1 MKTDPKAGPGDSFQ
15 QPAMHKAESQSE
27 VHGLDHVSL
36 LVNDA
41 ERAGRFYAEVLGLVE
56 LSRPDLGF
64 PGVWLSLGGGQAL
77 HLLELPDPDPR
88 EGRPEHGGRDRHF
101 ALRVETTAPFVT
113 RLIDR
118 GIPFTRSRSGR
129 DALFFRDLDGHA
141 VELLGK
147 L

>member
-1 MKTDPKAGPGDSFQ
+1 
-15 QPAMHKAESQSE
+15 MHKAESQSE

-88 EGRPEHGGRDRHF
+88 EGRPEHG
-101 ALRVETTAPFVT
+101 
-113 RLIDR
+113 
-118 GIPFTRSRSGR
+118 
-129 DALFFRDLDGHA
+129 
-141 VELLGK
+141 
-147 L
+147 